1 MRYDASHK
9 EETRKRILASASQT
23 IRLKGPDGVG
33 VAKLMSEAG
42 LTHGGFYAH
51 FKSKEDLVAQ
61 TITEMFEGI
70 HAHLTKTLASGTP
83 SQGLRLYIDLYLGRE
98 HRDHPETGCPM
109 AALSGDVARM
119 DAPGKQAF
127 GRGLAKMHQ
136 TIAAHLEQIEPK
148 PADAPSLAKSLT
160 SEMAGALAMARASFD
175 DEQAESI
182 LASSRRAVKDRVGL
196 S

>member
-61 TITEMFEGI
+61 TITEMFETTLI
-70 HAHLTKTLASGTP
+70 HLTRTLANGTP
-83 SQGLRLYIDLYLGRE
+83 SQGLRLYIDLYLGRD

-119 DAPGKQAF
+119 DAAGKRAF
-127 GRGLAKMHQ
+127 GRGLSMMHQ
-136 TIAAHLEQIEPK
+136 VITEHLEQIEPK
-148 PADAPSLAKSLT
+148 SVDTASLAKSLT
-160 SEMAGALAMARASFD
+160 SEMAGALAMARATFD

-182 LASSRRAVKDRVGL
+182 LASSRRAVKERVGL